1 MHDYTS
7 NEDTYEVIRRTVTW
21 GVTLSTIDNNQ
32 RGFPSSSD
40 SIHEYSSKK
49 MKNQKKVKKN
59 KG

>member
-49 MKNQKKVKKN
+49 NEESEE
-59 KG
+59 GEEE